1 MSKTRT
7 YHLTLQVTQQ
17 GKLYAATLKNGD
29 KMLADTDG
37 HRWPSEI
44 DAASD
49 VMFKMSSYY
58 SNFEQDLGIYD
69 ELAQEWQSTRQND
82 GQK

>member
-1 MSKTRT
+1 MSDTQT

-29 KMLADTDG
+29 KLLADTDG
-37 HRWPSEI
+37 YRWPTAT

-58 SNFEQDLGIYD
+58 SNHQRDLGVYD
-69 ELAQEWQSTRQND
+69 ELAQQMEQQS
-82 GQK
+82 

>member
-1 MSKTRT
+1 MSKQQT
-7 YHLTLQVTQQ
+7 YHLTLQVTEQN
-17 GKLYAATLKNGD
+17 GLYAATLKNGD
-29 KMLADTDG
+29 KLLADTDG
-37 HRWPSEI
+37 YRWPSEI

-69 ELAQEWQSTRQND
+69 ELAQEWQGTNTEKES
-82 GQK
+82 